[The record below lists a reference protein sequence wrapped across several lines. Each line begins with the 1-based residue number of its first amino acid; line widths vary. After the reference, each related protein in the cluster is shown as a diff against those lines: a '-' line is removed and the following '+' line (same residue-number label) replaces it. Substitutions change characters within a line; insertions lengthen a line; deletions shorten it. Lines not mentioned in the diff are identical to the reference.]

1 MCKCQ
6 CRFYLQ
12 APSPLEKG
20 WDEVFASINDA
31 KRDNVERSV
40 TNDVDPA
47 ILRDYCLS
55 LDKKEKIEE
64 QKR

>member
-40 TNDVDPA
+40 ANEVEHSCFFVWT
-47 ILRDYCLS
+47 
-55 LDKKEKIEE
+55 KKIEE
-64 QKR
+64 IKR